1 MKSKNIII
9 LEEIITT
16 VLKLKGDVDFLN
28 LEQSNLSKWD
38 SIVIINLVVAVES
51 EFGVKISNSELENF
65 TSFKKIVS
73 ILDGKGL

>member
-1 MKSKNIII
+1 MKSKNTVI
-9 LEEIITT
+9 LKEIITT

-38 SIVIINLVVAVES
+38 SIAIINLVVAVES
-51 EFGVKISNSELENF
+51 EFGVKISNNELENF

>member
-1 MKSKNIII
+1 MKSKNTVI

-51 EFGVKISNSELENF
+51 EFGVKISNNELENF